1 MSQEDTQT
9 GTYVRQPGGYAAF
22 VPSPLPPKLKIGPKL
37 QALQSKADIAVGR
50 LDGIVDI
57 VPALDLFVFMYERR
71 EAVFSSQIEGTHASL
86 MDVLEYEAQIEKIVA
101 RIDVREILNYIDAM
115 RYGLRRLTEL
125 PLSLRLLRE
134 IHGILMKSVRGGE
147 PHKTPGEFR
156 RSQNWIGGGSPVSA
170 RFVPPPPD
178 RLMECL
184 GPFEDFMHDDSGVP
198 PLIQVGLMH
207 AQFETIHPFLDGNGR
222 MGRLLITL
230 WLVERRILRAPLLYL
245 AQFFK
250 QHTEEYLARL
260 NAIRIDGAW
269 EEWLEFFLDGVA
281 QVATEATA
289 QARAIVALRDAD
301 RDKVTR
307 QLGRRISKGLALLD
321 YLYQLPVVE
330 TKRVEEALKVTQPT
344 ASSLIARLVEI
355 GILEEITGQQRN
367 RMFAYRDYLN
377 LFPGSDDVGA

>member
-1 MSQEDTQT
+1 MSQATPT

-22 VPSPLPPKLKIGPKL
+22 VPSPLPPKLKIGAKL

-86 MDVLEYEAQIEKIVA
+86 MDVLEYEAQIEEITT
-101 RIDVREILNYIDAM
+101 RIDVKEILNYIEAM

-156 RSQNWIGGGSPVSA
+156 RSQNWIGGGSPATA

-198 PLIQVGLMH
+198 PLIQIGLMH

-222 MGRLLITL
+222 MGRLLITV
-230 WLVERRILRAPLLYL
+230 WLVERRTLRAPLLYL

-250 QHTEEYLARL
+250 QNREEYMARL

-289 QARAIVALRDAD
+289 QAREIVALRDAD
-301 RDKVTR
+301 RDRVTR

-344 ASSLIARLVEI
+344 ASSLVARFVEI
-355 GILEEITGQQRN
+355 GILEEITGKQRN

-377 LFPGSDDVGA
+377 LFPGSKERD